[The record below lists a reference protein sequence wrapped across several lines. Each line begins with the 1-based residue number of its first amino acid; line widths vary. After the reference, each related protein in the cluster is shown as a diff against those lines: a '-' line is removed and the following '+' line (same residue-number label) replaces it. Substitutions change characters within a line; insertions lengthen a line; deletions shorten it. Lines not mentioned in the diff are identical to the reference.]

1 MQFWTRHYEEHFCE
15 IILNLDH
22 WYRRRCPLKI
32 FLFLELWWHSGIICV
47 NLGRRHHEEQF
58 CEIILNLDQWFTRRY
73 FMSRALAEWNH
84 LCNLSR
90 GHHEEQFFEIILNL
104 DGISGSGD
112 VF

>member
-1 MQFWTRHYEEHFCE
+1 
-15 IILNLDH
+15 
-22 WYRRRCPLKI
+22 
-32 FLFLELWWHSGIICV
+32 
-47 NLGRRHHEEQF
+47 
-58 CEIILNLDQWFTRRY
+58 
-73 FMSRALAEWNH
+73 MSRALAEWNH